1 MGVWDLKKVEK
12 AILQGR
18 DLDKREA
25 YNQALWLWEEGMLQS
40 RDHEN
45 ILNEESEKQL
55 LSWIKRIHEEEP
67 VQYIIGHT
75 WFYGLKLKVTPHV
88 LIPRPETE
96 ELVDWILSD
105 YNSSANP
112 LQILDIGTGSGCIA
126 VSLKKQLGSHVNVMA
141 LDVSEDA
148 LEVARE
154 NAKSQKVDITFIRQN
169 FLLTGLE
176 GLGRFD
182 IIVSNP
188 PYIWAGDLNPMEVK
202 GLSFEPSLALFP
214 EDRDPDIFYK
224 LFSEVLPAHLKPE
237 GTVYLELNEFRASGV
252 KDLFIQTG
260 WRSIEVRNDLQGK
273 PRMLKAK
280 NPLI

>member
-1 MGVWDLKKVEK
+1 MVVWDLKKVEE

-18 DLDKREA
+18 DLDEREA

-40 RDHEN
+40 RNDEK

-55 LSWIKRIHEEEP
+55 LSWIKRIHEGEP
-67 VQYIIGHT
+67 VQYIIGHA
-75 WFYGLKLKVTPHV
+75 WFYSLKLNVTPDV

-105 YNSSANP
+105 YKSATNP
-112 LQILDIGTGSGCIA
+112 LQVLDIGTGSGCIA
-126 VSLKKQLGSHVNVMA
+126 VSLKKKLGSHVNVIA

-154 NAKSQKVDITFIRQN
+154 NAKSHNVDITFIKQD
-169 FLLTGLE
+169 FLSTGLE
-176 GLGRFD
+176 RLGPFD
-182 IIVSNP
+182 VIVSNP
-188 PYIWAGDLNPMEVK
+188 PYIWADDLNPTEMK
-202 GLSFEPSLALFP
+202 AISFEPPMALFP

-224 LFSEVLPAHLKPE
+224 LFSEVLPAHLKPG
-237 GTVYLELNEFRASGV
+237 GTVYFELNEFRASRV
-252 KDLFIQTG
+252 RKLFIRKG

-273 PRMLKAK
+273 QRMLKAE
-280 NPLI
+280 NPVI